1 LTAAAAAKCCEQ
13 STVKKKR
20 SAATKHGTHL
30 LFRMMPCSV
39 TSHPDEGT
47 VGPLFHGRLV
57 SLSVKKTKWL
67 DDRFFT
73 FMTDSAAENKSLRAT
88 PPQ

>member
-1 LTAAAAAKCCEQ
+1 MKE
-13 STVKKKR
+13 R
-20 SAATKHGTHL
+20 SDRSSMDA
-30 LFRMMPCSV
+30 
-39 TSHPDEGT
+39 
-47 VGPLFHGRLV
+47 LV